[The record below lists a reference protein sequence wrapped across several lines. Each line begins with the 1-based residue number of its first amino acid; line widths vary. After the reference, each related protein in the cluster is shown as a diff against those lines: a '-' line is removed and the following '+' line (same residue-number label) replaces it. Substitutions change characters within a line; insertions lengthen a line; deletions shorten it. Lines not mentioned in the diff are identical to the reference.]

1 MRFTSPSPQ
10 VGVQRIA
17 SVTNL
22 RSNPSSCVSRTRRRA
37 PTEGVSTKAL
47 LAAAAAAILGPSTFI
62 LGVTVIAGG
71 AAAGGSAAAAA
82 TVVCTYA
89 YPDAERIADTMSTL
103 TDEPVQAAQWDRYAD
118 LIGVDPAE
126 VRWGDSTDV
135 QRDELLFIAVRNLLN
150 TTTPAAITTPPLIW
164 WHGTV
169 PDDADTTWENTP
181 VPGWNGTL
189 GVYLAAFVED
199 YATNPDHTWDEH
211 QCIPPAP
218 TACGQP
224 AETTAILATIRHF
237 ESGDDYTQQS
247 HAVATGGRNGGGNP
261 TGAYQ
266 FVYTSWDNYAG
277 YAEAFMA
284 PPNVQDEL
292 ATTNVTS
299 ILDAFD
305 GDPAWVPVAWYVGMG
320 GARNV
325 QDGTWSTAYVPN
337 PAFNHMSIGDYQ
349 ARWLDYYTTIALPA
363 AGGTATVCPQG
374 GPAAVAWAETQIGAP
389 YAAANGYRFGAPP
402 WPGGTIIGDRG
413 HRYTFPAGTI
423 VYDCSGFVV
432 AAWRAAGVD
441 LVAQY
446 GLYGSQAFPNSP
458 LEEIAR
464 SAVVPGDLAV
474 YSVSAS
480 GVGHIVLIHDVSADG
495 TVHTIEATP
504 GKGVHIDTIDW
515 SRVISIKRPASP
527 EAPPA
532 PDPP

>member
-1 MRFTSPSPQ
+1 MAVPLPPQ
-10 VGVQRIA
+10 R
-17 SVTNL
+17 
-22 RSNPSSCVSRTRRRA
+22 PWCA
-37 PTEGVSTKAL
+37 PTPT
-47 LAAAAAAILGPSTFI
+47 PTPN
-62 LGVTVIAGG
+62 
-71 AAAGGSAAAAA
+71 GSP
-82 TVVCTYA
+82 TPCRRSPTN
-89 YPDAERIADTMSTL
+89 PCKQ
-103 TDEPVQAAQWDRYAD
+103 PQWDRYAD
-118 LIGVDPAE
+118 LIGVDPAQ
-126 VRWGDSTDV
+126 VPWADSTDV
-135 QRDELLFIAVRNLLN
+135 QRDELLIVAVRNLLN

-189 GVYLAAFVED
+189 GDYLAALVED
-199 YATNPDHTWDEH
+199 YATNPDHSWDEH
-211 QCIPPAP
+211 QCIPPAA

-247 HAVATGGRNGGGNP
+247 HAVATDGRNGGGNP

-266 FVYTSWDNYAG
+266 FVYTSWGNYAG

-325 QDGTWSTAYVPN
+325 QNGTWSTAYVPN
-337 PAFNHMSIGDYQ
+337 PAYNHISIGDYQ
-349 ARWLDYYTTIALPA
+349 ARWLDYYTTIALPG

-374 GPAAVAWAETQIGAP
+374 GQAAVAWAETQIGAP

-413 HRYTFPAGTI
+413 DRYTFPAGTI

-432 AAWRAAGVD
+432 AAWRSRRCRPRRPVRPLRLPSVPQLTTRGDRPISGRPRRPRRLLRVRHRRRPHRHD
-441 LVAQY
+441 PRRRRRRHRPHHRSHPQQRRPHRHHRLVTRHQHQTAPQ
-446 GLYGSQAFPNSP
+446 
-458 LEEIAR
+458 
-464 SAVVPGDLAV
+464 PG
-474 YSVSAS
+474 
-480 GVGHIVLIHDVSADG
+480 
-495 TVHTIEATP
+495 
-504 GKGVHIDTIDW
+504 
-515 SRVISIKRPASP
+515 
-527 EAPPA
+527 APPA